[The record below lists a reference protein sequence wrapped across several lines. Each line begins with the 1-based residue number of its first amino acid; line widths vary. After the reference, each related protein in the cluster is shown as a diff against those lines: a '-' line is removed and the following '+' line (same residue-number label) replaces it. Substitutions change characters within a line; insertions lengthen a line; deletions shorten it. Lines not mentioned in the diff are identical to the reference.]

1 MNVRDSPL
9 IELELSVNCECYTM
23 AVVLG
28 LSYCER
34 CELSVNSCTM
44 HLNAMIICLQYPV
57 CNGCHKTARAHK
69 DGCSYALLKAVIIF
83 FVGWLFREAVA
94 LFYPGNLGPDVVGIK
109 SDCMPLIVATID
121 SIHYNA
127 LIMQKFKYFTMH
139 KYLSIG
145 NYNIMKMNL
154 VHVRIDTD
162 TR

>member
-1 MNVRDSPL
+1 ML
-9 IELELSVNCECYTM
+9 
-23 AVVLG
+23 
-28 LSYCER
+28 
-34 CELSVNSCTM
+34 
-44 HLNAMIICLQYPV
+44 
-57 CNGCHKTARAHK
+57 
-69 DGCSYALLKAVIIF
+69 
-83 FVGWLFREAVA
+83 
-94 LFYPGNLGPDVVGIK
+94 YPGNLGPGVVSIK